1 MPSDSAPQPSAELAA
16 LTDLCG
22 LRSAPALTDAQRA
35 VLRQQ
40 LDAAIGRCDWF
51 TVGVMAPSAGAAVQA
66 LRAAEAALGWPALEL
81 DPGCALPEAIEGPA
95 FLKANQNSG
104 RYLVRAEAG
113 LGEGILITGHSP
125 ADPDAEDTWGPLPLD
140 FF

>member
-1 MPSDSAPQPSAELAA
+1 MTSDSSPQATPELTALAA
-16 LTDLCG
+16 LCG
-22 LRSAPALTDAQRA
+22 LRSAPTLTDAQRA
-35 VLRQQ
+35 ALREQ
-40 LDAAIGRCDWF
+40 LEAAIARCDWF
-51 TVGVMAPSAGAAVQA
+51 TVGVMAPSASAAVQA
-66 LRAAEAALGWPALEL
+66 LRATEAALGWQALEL

-104 RYLVRAEAG
+104 RFLVRAEAG

-125 ADPDAEDTWGPLPLD
+125 ADPGAEATWGPLPLD

>member
-1 MPSDSAPQPSAELAA
+1 MTADSAPQATAELAA
-16 LTDLCG
+16 LAELCG
-22 LRSAPALTDAQRA
+22 LRSAPALTNEQRA

-40 LDAAIGRCDWF
+40 LDAAIARCDWF
-51 TVGVMAPSAGAAVQA
+51 TVGVMAPTARAAAQA
-66 LRAAEAALGWPALEL
+66 LRATEAALGWPALEL
-81 DPGCALPEAIEGPA
+81 DPGCALPEAIDGPA

-104 RYLVRAEAG
+104 RFLVRAEAG

-125 ADPDAEDTWGPLPLD
+125 ADPGAEATWGPLPLD